1 MLKTIVGKKGKKRA
15 KICQKLPECFKIA
28 EDMCSLEYNLSI
40 FNLQKP
46 FRKYYTNLISNLCD
60 CYPCSSPKQMRM
72 YLLGVEP
79 ERVPLV
85 HQVYSTKS
93 NV

>member
-46 FRKYYTNLISNLCD
+46 FRKYFTNLISNLCD
-60 CYPCSSPKQMRM
+60 CYPCSSPKPMRM
-72 YLLGVEP
+72 YSYLAWNLSGSLWYTRYVV
-79 ERVPLV
+79 R
-85 HQVYSTKS
+85 
-93 NV
+93 